1 MKPTIASHK
10 FLQETI
16 SLKST
21 IEESFL
27 HLAERLY
34 KIKTERLWETEYE
47 TLDLFLLQLDLSQG
61 TYSKLCSVYE
71 HWVLKAGVKL
81 EVLAGSSWTS
91 LYSSIPLL
99 ETQDANDL
107 ADELKLITRQDV
119 VEKAREAKNG
129 TCERH
134 QWVAIRFCSKC
145 GKKEKTYEN

>member
-10 FLQETI
+10 FLTDTI
-16 SLKST
+16 QLKST

-27 HLAERLY
+27 HLAERLH

-47 TLDLFLLQLDLSQG
+47 TLDLFLLQLDLSQA

-107 ADELKLITRQDV
+107 ADELKLITRQDII
-119 VEKAREAKNG
+119 EKGRELKNPN
-129 TCERH
+129 CKHE
-134 QWVAIRFCSKC
+134 WIEIKFCKTC
-145 GKKEKTYEN
+145 GKKQKIYKD